1 MASRNDKAGT
11 GRWAYAYNPPK
22 SNSKTAQPEIPE
34 PQFRVGPP
42 GVSSGLSFRNLPD
55 ASLLAI
61 RQICTHYEKKCSG
74 KYSAKSLASRYIFQM
89 SREILSQLQAMS
101 HNAGGAGQRVRDL
114 ESILQEWND
123 NFGRDQEEGFQGMFG
138 IVPMTPT
145 ALKNTLVNQ
154 RKKILELEKLIGSME
169 KKSADEKAQL
179 AEVMETQVEASR
191 LQAEADR
198 GRQQD
203 ILVAMRK
210 RCDDDVALAQAQ
222 AKAAKEEA
230 KKALDFDRKRAEK
243 TISNALDDEREKS
256 IKMKKN
262 LDFIEEKLNKEW
274 ASKLRHLEV
283 KVKTAEDSKRAAVE
297 KACDKLKRVHAA
309 ELAAAVREAAMHAG
323 RAAMDQA
330 SSGTGMRR
338 GSTAAADKARVTE
351 RNLKR
356 DEEHQEEKLIGE
368 TAEEIKKGP
377 EDATIALTGKENT
390 ISSGDG
396 GASASKL
403 KLLKLKLKNQQDES
417 AWLRNRVSDLETM
430 LKTMKVAMEGSLQAG
445 AGEKQFEGWRQVV
458 SVQYPW
464 LRDRKREDPKRYS
477 YMQKGVQ
484 KGKLGVGS

>member
-1 MASRNDKAGT
+1 MASRNDKAGS

-22 SNSKTAQPEIPE
+22 SNSKTATPAIPE

-74 KYSAKSLASRYIFQM
+74 K
-89 SREILSQLQAMS
+89 
-101 HNAGGAGQRVRDL
+101 V
-114 ESILQEWND
+114 EWND

-154 RKKILELEKLIGSME
+154 RKKILDLEKLIGNTE
-169 KKSADEKAQL
+169 KKFEEDKAQL

-198 GRQQD
+198 GRHQD
-203 ILVAMRK
+203 TLIAMRK

-243 TISNALDDEREKS
+243 TISNALDDERDKS
-256 IKMKKN
+256 LKMKKDLN
-262 LDFIEEKLNKEW
+262 FIEEKLNKEW

-323 RAAMDQA
+323 KAAMDQVT
-330 SSGTGMRR
+330 SGTGMRR
-338 GSTAAADKARVTE
+338 GSTMTADKARITE
-351 RNLKR
+351 RNLR
-356 DEEHQEEKLIGE
+356 REEGEQEEKLIGE
-368 TAEEIKKGP
+368 TA
-377 EDATIALTGKENT
+377 
-390 ISSGDG
+390 
-396 GASASKL
+396 
-403 KLLKLKLKNQQDES
+403 
-417 AWLRNRVSDLETM
+417 
-430 LKTMKVAMEGSLQAG
+430 
-445 AGEKQFEGWRQVV
+445 
-458 SVQYPW
+458 
-464 LRDRKREDPKRYS
+464 
-477 YMQKGVQ
+477 
-484 KGKLGVGS
+484 

>member
-1 MASRNDKAGT
+1 
-11 GRWAYAYNPPK
+11 
-22 SNSKTAQPEIPE
+22 
-34 PQFRVGPP
+34 
-42 GVSSGLSFRNLPD
+42 
-55 ASLLAI
+55 
-61 RQICTHYEKKCSG
+61 
-74 KYSAKSLASRYIFQM
+74 
-89 SREILSQLQAMS
+89 
-101 HNAGGAGQRVRDL
+101 
-114 ESILQEWND
+114 
-123 NFGRDQEEGFQGMFG
+123 
-138 IVPMTPT
+138 
-145 ALKNTLVNQ
+145 
-154 RKKILELEKLIGSME
+154 
-169 KKSADEKAQL
+169 
-179 AEVMETQVEASR
+179 
-191 LQAEADR
+191 
-198 GRQQD
+198 
-203 ILVAMRK
+203 MRK